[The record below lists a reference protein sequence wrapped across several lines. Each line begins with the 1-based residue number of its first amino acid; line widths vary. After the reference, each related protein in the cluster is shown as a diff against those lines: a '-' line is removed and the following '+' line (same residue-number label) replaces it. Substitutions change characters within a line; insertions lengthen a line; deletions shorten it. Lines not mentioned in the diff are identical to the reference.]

1 MWSNVAESFNS
12 WIRKERLLP
21 IFQLV
26 ESIRVKLMEMNAER
40 HIAAEKWNSYLCPE
54 MENQLDKL
62 MEVGRHWYISRSS
75 EFVFEVRSDDSV
87 MVDLEKWYCS
97 CCQWQI
103 KGFPCSHAI
112 AAIMHNDGNPYDY
125 IEDYFTVDYYKSS
138 YSFPIKPIPNIH
150 QPPLDIVK
158 DFVIKPPVA
167 RKQPG
172 RPRVKRIKSNGE
184 ESRPM
189 KCGRCKKL
197 GHHNKNTCS
206 APFLLSIISIIFFV
220 LICSAPFDFAQYYVF
235 GNKSLYFFYLTI
247 INASLSCSMLY
258 MLSYHT
264 FFKDNSSSKYSR
276 YLKKLI
282 Y

>member
-1 MWSNVAESFNS
+1 MLGLCSVLIDIFFGRYGEMWSNVAESFNS

-62 MEVGRHWYISRSS
+62 MEVGRHWHISRSS

-87 MVDLEKWYCS
+87 IVDLEKWYCS

-103 KGFPCSHAI
+103 KGFPCSHAV
-112 AAIMHNDGNPYDY
+112 AAIMHNDSNPYDY
-125 IEDYFTVDYYKSS
+125 IEDYFTADYYKSS
-138 YSFPIKPIPNIH
+138 YSFPIKPIPDIH

-184 ESRPM
+184 ESRAM

-206 APFLLSIISIIFFV
+206 AP
-220 LICSAPFDFAQYYVF
+220 Y
-235 GNKSLYFFYLTI
+235 
-247 INASLSCSMLY
+247 
-258 MLSYHT
+258 
-264 FFKDNSSSKYSR
+264 
-276 YLKKLI
+276 
-282 Y
+282 

>member
-1 MWSNVAESFNS
+1 MVQLFKNCAYSSTPEVFDVNLQILRKKGGGLIDKFLEDLPKENYLMKRYGEMWSNVAESFNS

-26 ESIRVKLMEMNAER
+26 ESIRVKLMVMNVER
-40 HIAAEKWNSYLCPE
+40 RIAAEKWNSYLCPE
-54 MENQLDKL
+54 IENQLDKL
-62 MEVGRHWYISRSS
+62 MEVGRHWHISRSS

-103 KGFPCSHAI
+103 KGFPCSHAV

-125 IEDYFTVDYYKSS
+125 IEDYFTADYYKSS
-138 YSFPIKPIPNIH
+138 YSFPIEPIPDIH
-150 QPPLDIVK
+150 QPPLDIEK
-158 DFVIKPPVA
+158 DSVIKHPVT

-172 RPRVKRIKSNGE
+172 KPRVKRIKSNGE

-206 APFLLSIISIIFFV
+206 APF
-220 LICSAPFDFAQYYVF
+220 
-235 GNKSLYFFYLTI
+235 
-247 INASLSCSMLY
+247 
-258 MLSYHT
+258 
-264 FFKDNSSSKYSR
+264 
-276 YLKKLI
+276 
-282 Y
+282 